1 MRQSAHERKKSPPR
15 ENFSFIP
22 GENAQR
28 RNGGKPTQSA
38 FLEISKQTPATGR
51 LAVAGR
57 LNPSGSLP
65 QTMRYGKARISQRW
79 SIGGGKARLPR
90 SPDWTRWAVCC
101 ERWDV
106 WKRESAKADWNGSEK
121 VLLLYRAGRSVEQL
135 AVNDGIRGSEDW
147 TRPTGMPAGTFCC
160 RISLG
165 WRHWAVCRKRWECG
179 KSEYWQRSAEM
190 ATRGVLLYKHRMG
203 YPS

>member
-1 MRQSAHERKKSPPR
+1 M
-15 ENFSFIP
+15 
-22 GENAQR
+22 
-28 RNGGKPTQSA
+28 
-38 FLEISKQTPATGR
+38 
-51 LAVAGR
+51 
-57 LNPSGSLP
+57 
-65 QTMRYGKARISQRW
+65 
-79 SIGGGKARLPR
+79 PR

-101 ERWDV
+101 ERWDVWKRESAKADWNGSEKVLLLYRAGRSVEQLAVNDGIRGSEDWTRPTGMPAGTFCCRISLGWRHWAVCRERWDV